1 MSFLSNTTNFLNKI
15 AININ
20 QNKYFYG
27 IMMLMLN
34 LGSKYLSLE
43 LSSNSLSKILNSVI
57 MRRLVIFSI
66 IFISTRDIKISL
78 IVTASFVILGLHL
91 LNSKSK
97 FCILPKSFKELDLN
111 SDGKISPEEIE
122 KAYLKLK
129 KNGKLPSK
137 NNKQ

>member
-15 AININ
+15 ASNIN

-27 IMMLMLN
+27 IMMLLLN
-34 LGSKYLSLE
+34 IGSKYLSLE
-43 LSSNSLSKILNSVI
+43 LSSKSLSTILNSVI

-78 IVTASFVILGLHL
+78 ILTASFIIIGLHL
-91 LNSKSK
+91 LNNKSK

-111 SDGKISPEEIE
+111 SDGTISPEEIE

-129 KNGKLPSK
+129 KKW
-137 NNKQ
+137 

>member
-129 KNGKLPSK
+129 KNGRLPSK